1 MIHAQL
7 SWAGLTRSSMSDQ
20 IKEASIVWSSSI
32 VLDLCASS
40 KDMMLTKIRDEMF
53 FEKNEA

>member
-1 MIHAQL
+1 
-7 SWAGLTRSSMSDQ
+7 MSDQ